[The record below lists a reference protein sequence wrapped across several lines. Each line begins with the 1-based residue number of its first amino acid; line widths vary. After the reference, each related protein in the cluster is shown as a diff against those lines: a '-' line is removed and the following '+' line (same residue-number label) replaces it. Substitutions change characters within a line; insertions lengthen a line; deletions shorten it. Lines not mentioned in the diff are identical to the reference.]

1 MRRVAFVFII
11 MLVAVGV
18 YLVSYNKE
26 SKKSK
31 EIKQSGKPGTT
42 ALLLPAADTL
52 KPAKKEKPAEE
63 LPEPAD
69 SAFVRVI
76 DYIPDAVLDLRY
88 ATENNFMKKQVYPCA
103 ECLLRY
109 EVVKALKEAQEDFK
123 SQGYRI
129 KVFDGYRPLSVQWKL
144 WNSTDKKQ
152 YVANPKYGSNHNR
165 GCAVDLTL
173 IDSTGAQLDMGTVFD
188 FFGKKAHHSYTN
200 LPPEVLNN
208 RKILKGTLAKYGFS
222 KINSEWWHYNY
233 KKKYP
238 VSDAPLP
245 CE

>member
-1 MRRVAFVFII
+1 MKNLAILVITL
-11 MLVAVGV
+11 LVATGV
-18 YLVSYNKE
+18 YLLSKKEHTPVKEKE
-26 SKKSK
+26 SAA
-31 EIKQSGKPGTT
+31 T
-42 ALLLPAADTL
+42 APKTFLQKPAADTL
-52 KPAKKEKPAEE
+52 KPAPQPKPSEPA
-63 LPEPAD
+63 PEPAD

-76 DYIPDAVLDLRY
+76 EYIPDVVLDLRY
-88 ATENNFMKKQVYPCA
+88 ATTNNFMEKKVYPCA

-109 EVVKALKEAQEDFK
+109 EAVKALKKAQEDFK
-123 SQGYRI
+123 TKGYKI
-129 KVFDGYRPLSVQWKL
+129 KIFDGYRPLSVQWKL

-173 IDSTGAQLDMGTVFD
+173 VDSTGRELDMGTDFD

-200 LPPEVLNN
+200 LPQEVLEN
-208 RKILKGTLAKYGFS
+208 RRILKTVLAQHGFS

-233 KKKYP
+233 KTKYP